1 MPETDAARSFVANV
15 TSCTVIFGNPQA
27 ACMPAKTDL
36 YAGRAPLN
44 EVGQLALSDSLK
56 ALVHLRWVHL
66 SLRMEY

>member
-1 MPETDAARSFVANV
+1 M
-15 TSCTVIFGNPQA
+15 IFGNPQA

-66 SLRMEY
+66 SLRME